1 MDKRQK
7 IFALKDVK
15 KLHPLFEVPLE
26 RAFPALGKFLSL
38 FVKKS

>member
-26 RAFPALGKFLSL
+26 RAFPAISQFSS
-38 FVKKS
+38 FFIKKK